1 MDLTEKTIRK
11 AIMYRGRILNV
22 RCDDVLLPNGH
33 TSVREVVDHHGGVCI
48 LAVRDDG
55 KILFVR
61 QFRYAYG
68 EPVLEL
74 PAGKLEA
81 GEDPFSA
88 GCRELREETGMTA
101 SVYYDLGEDYPSPG
115 YTNEIIHLYAA
126 EGLSEVGQDLDDDEF
141 LNVEA
146 YTLDEALDMVYDGT
160 LKDSKTQIALLKY
173 SDMKDRGLLCPMSK
187 ENAE

>member
-61 QFRYAYG
+61 QFRYSYG

-81 GEDPFSA
+81 GATSGRTTRPRATRTKLSTSMRRRASRRSA
-88 GCRELREETGMTA
+88 RTWTTT
-101 SVYYDLGEDYPSPG
+101 SS
-115 YTNEIIHLYAA
+115 
-126 EGLSEVGQDLDDDEF
+126 
-141 LNVEA
+141 
-146 YTLDEALDMVYDGT
+146 
-160 LKDSKTQIALLKY
+160 
-173 SDMKDRGLLCPMSK
+173 
-187 ENAE
+187 